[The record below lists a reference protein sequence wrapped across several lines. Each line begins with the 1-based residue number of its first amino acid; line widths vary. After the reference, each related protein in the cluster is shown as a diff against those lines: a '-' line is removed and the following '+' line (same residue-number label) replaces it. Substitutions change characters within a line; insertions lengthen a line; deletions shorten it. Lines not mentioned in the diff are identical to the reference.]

1 MLFGVPNRKVVA
13 VEKEQFPNNAIITLL
28 PFKGKGTSRS
38 IGFNKKIAEI
48 LGLSFENAEVP
59 AQVSFSFDTINHKIF
74 VANTTGLTGVAEVK
88 VAKTSMTASDKKYF
102 EAIRA
107 HFESPAEE
115 TLLLEA
121 RPSGEEFNNCPLL
134 EISLYQAKEVV
145 VENESV
151 FPGNEQPGNQ
161 AAVVED
167 LQVNA
172 PEYLEEVASSE
183 DIQANDALVAE
194 ESVVPEEIE
203 EDPFTGFVN

>member
-1 MLFGVPNRKVVA
+1 MLFGVPNRKIVA

-38 IGFNKKIAEI
+38 IGFNKKAIEI

-88 VAKTSMTASDKKYF
+88 VAKTSMSASDKKYF

-121 RPSGEEFNNCPLL
+121 KFSGEEFNDFPLL
-134 EISLYQAKEVV
+134 ELNLYSEAIENTTEHVSEEVEAK
-145 VENESV
+145 
-151 FPGNEQPGNQ
+151 
-161 AAVVED
+161 VED
-167 LQVNA
+167 LSANSL
-172 PEYLEEVASSE
+172 EYLEEVASPE
-183 DIQANDALVAE
+183 DIQANDDLIAE
-194 ESVVPEEIE
+194 ESLSLENIEE
-203 EDPFTGFVN
+203 EDPFAGFVN